1 MSFVLRGE
9 DVGRRTIRAELRPN
23 IASDRQ
29 AAVAAAY
36 FHGNGLLS
44 RTVALLL
51 FVLSL
56 PIIIATIV
64 AVRITS
70 PGPAIFK
77 QTRVGRGGRL
87 FVMYKIRTMRVDA
100 EAASGP
106 VWTQTNDPRVT
117 WLGRWIRKLHLDE
130 FPQLINV
137 IKGEMAIIGPRP
149 ERPEFTQKLEAALPG
164 YLDRLAVRPGIT
176 GLAQI
181 NLPPDTDLESVRR
194 KLSLDLMYVREGSLG
209 LDLRILA
216 CTCAR
221 LFALRGPRIN
231 RIFGIDRE
239 PTEAPAAP
247 DLLAHDLLPD
257 FNRSTTSVDPAP
269 RGIRRTHDRHRLA
282 VPGTV
287 HRAFHAEADSALADS
302 TETVP

>member
-1 MSFVLRGE
+1 MSYALRGE
-9 DVGRRTIRAELRPN
+9 DLGRRTVHVESRATAAPDRQPA
-23 IASDRQ
+23 IASP
-29 AAVAAAY
+29 Y
-36 FHGNGLLS
+36 FNGNGLLS
-44 RTVALLL
+44 RTVALLIL
-51 FVLSL
+51 VASMPL
-56 PIIIATIV
+56 IVATIL
-64 AVRITS
+64 AVKITS

-77 QTRVGRGGRL
+77 QTRVGRRGRS

-100 EAASGP
+100 EAATGP

-149 ERPEFTQKLEAALPG
+149 ERPEFTQKLQTALPG

-194 KLSLDLMYVREGSLG
+194 KLSLDLMYVREGSLW

-216 CTCAR
+216 CTFAR
-221 LFALRGPRIN
+221 LFALRGPQIN
-231 RIFGIDRE
+231 RVLGIARQPDE
-239 PTEAPAAP
+239 VPAAG
-247 DLLAHDLLPD
+247 DLLAHDLLGSVP
-257 FNRSTTSVDPAP
+257 RSLP
-269 RGIRRTHDRHRLA
+269 RSHDRRRVARH
-282 VPGTV
+282 GTPQTFF
-287 HRAFHAEADSALADS
+287 RTDADSALADS
-302 TETVP
+302 TEAIP